1 MFQEI
6 KIETMH
12 KKDSYFQKP
21 EKGSSVVHRG
31 RMK

>member
-6 KIETMH
+6 EIETMH

-21 EKGSSVVHRG
+21 EKVHQLFTG
-31 RMK
+31 VE